1 MIIFNSDVWLQIV
14 SVWMRVM
21 TDDVLVHIVI
31 SLLGVCGFMVAKYIR
46 YHKLTG
52 SPLACPVKFDCNTV
66 VNSDY
71 SKFFGIPVEILGMVY
86 YSLISISYLFLIFLS
101 GVLPNILIGFLIIV
115 SHIALLFSFYLIY
128 VQIFVLKKGC
138 SWCFVSAII
147 STCIFILTIH
157 VHDIASFGQI
167 FLK

>member
-1 MIIFNSDVWLQIV
+1 MIFLNSVWLQIV
-14 SVWMRVM
+14 DVWMRVM

-46 YHKLTG
+46 YHKVTG
-52 SPLACPVKFDCNTV
+52 NLLVCPVKFDCNTV

-71 SKFFGIPVEILGMVY
+71 SKFFGIPVEILGMIY
-86 YSLISISYLFLIFLS
+86 YGLIFFSYLFFIFLS
-101 GVLPNILIGFLIIV
+101 NALPGILIGFMIIV
-115 SHIALLFSFYLIY
+115 SHIALLFSFYLIF
-128 VQIFVLKKGC
+128 VQIFILRKGC
-138 SWCFVSAII
+138 SWCFFSAII

-157 VHDIASFGQI
+157 VHDIGFFGQI